1 MTTRSRA
8 TTGIVFLALAAGSG
22 RGFAETVQLAPSKDT
37 TLYEDDF
44 GITSDGQGQ
53 YFFAGRTNGGL
64 IRRGLIA
71 FDIVCNIPAGAT
83 IVGVTL
89 TLHVSRAPAGSP
101 EIEVDL
107 HAARTDWGEGASK
120 AIGQEG
126 SGAPAEPG
134 DATWLHTFYDTQFWT
149 STGGDFSP
157 VITSSAAVTGIGFYT
172 FDSMFDPGLVSDAQ
186 RWLDQPDTNF
196 GWVVT
201 VGDEYFPRSAKRF
214 DSRENGTPE
223 LQPVL
228 TVTYSTAGADLISPD
243 PLPLSP

>member
-1 MTTRSRA
+1 MTTGLKVMR
-8 TTGIVFLALAAGSG
+8 GIVFLALVAGNT
-22 RGFAETVQLAPSKDT
+22 RGFAETIQLPPSKDN

-44 GITSDGQGQ
+44 GNTSNGQGQ
-53 YFFAGRTNGGL
+53 YFFAGRTNGGS

-71 FDIVCNIPAGAT
+71 FDIACNIPPGAT
-83 IVGVTL
+83 IESVTL
-89 TLHVSRAPAGSP
+89 TLHVSGAIGP

-107 HAARTDWGEGASK
+107 HAARVDWGEGASK